1 MVWCIW
7 LLVFGIRKEIS
18 IQSSLSHCHFQVVD
32 ILKTSGSPDL
42 FSPELDAGEDHL
54 LDDNQLDNH
63 QLDDLEDNNQ
73 QDDHDHGDSNG
84 GDDGLADIDMDH
96 S

>member
-42 FSPELDAGEDHL
+42 FSPELDAGDTTYH
-54 LDDNQLDNH
+54 H
-63 QLDDLEDNNQ
+63 QLNQ
-73 QDDHDHGDSNG
+73 QDNHDHDDQEHHYYDHADRNG
-84 GDDGLADIDMDH
+84 GDDCLGDIDIDH